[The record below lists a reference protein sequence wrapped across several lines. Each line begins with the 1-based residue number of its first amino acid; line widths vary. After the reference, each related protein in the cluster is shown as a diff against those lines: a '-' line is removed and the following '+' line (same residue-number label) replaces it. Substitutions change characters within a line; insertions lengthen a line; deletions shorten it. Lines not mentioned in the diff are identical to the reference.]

1 MWPMIASLLASKF
14 GQGQGG
20 EGGGGGISVPNPI
33 GSVFSELSNAAMRA
47 GGKEPVV
54 NQQLGQQIIQPRS
67 IAPAQQ
73 APAVPAPVPQPQS
86 QNTTMNALQGLIDQ
100 DGTDKLKLLTAGRYF
115 S

>member
-1 MWPMIASLLASKF
+1 MWPMIASLLASKLGQ

-20 EGGGGGISVPNPI
+20 EGGGGMSIPNPI
-33 GSVFSELSNAAMRA
+33 GSMFSELSNAAMRA
-47 GGKEPVV
+47 GGKEPVQ
-54 NQQLGQQIIQPRS
+54 NQHLGQQIIQPRS

-73 APAVPAPVPQPQS
+73 APASPAPQPQS